1 MGQKL
6 DEKKML
12 TVLDELYSK
21 ALDGIPKV
29 SKPIEEL
36 SKDYMQKN
44 SSLESAAKEM
54 IKYQIA
60 KCGTSGFISG
70 LGGALTLA
78 VTLPANITSVLYVQ
92 LRMVADIAYMGG
104 FDIQSD
110 QVQTMVYACLTGSA
124 ISDVLKQTGIKVGQK
139 IAVSSIN
146 KIPGKVL
153 ISINQKVGFRL
164 MTKFGTKGAINL
176 VKLVPV
182 AGGLVGGAID
192 VGTTKIIA
200 DNAYNI
206 FINKELKRESN
217 N

>member
-1 MGQKL
+1 MEQKL

-12 TVLDELYSK
+12 TVLNELYNK

-36 SKDYMQKN
+36 AEDYMQKN
-44 SSLESAAKEM
+44 SSPESAAKEM

-92 LRMVADIAYMGG
+92 LRMVVAIAYMGG
-104 FDIQSD
+104 FDVQSD

-139 IAVSSIN
+139 IAVSTIN

-153 ISINQKVGFRL
+153 VSINQKVGFRL